1 MDKTPV
7 VSASEVNRLK
17 MQSRRRLKDKLANL
31 TIGMGGVAVI
41 LSIVLI
47 FFYLLY
53 EVWPLFS
60 GAQFEQRKSAA
71 TTVPSLYLD
80 ADEYNESGIRIQADG
95 HYDLIMAKTGAVTE
109 RRQLPLPANVTVS
122 AIIKGPVLGGLVG
135 VGLSNGELLVV
146 KPDYQSSF
154 DEHNAR
160 TTVAELKFPYGE
172 KALRVDAGGQPL
184 RQFTLYGDENKLVVL
199 AHTGVGVEQVKF
211 AKAAAEAGE
220 AEGLSLDFEEPSTDA
235 AASTDTGLAETER
248 LALPFNGSVVNAVV
262 YGQDGVW
269 GYVVHDDSQLAVYSL
284 RNEPTLNQELR
295 ITEPGVK
302 VTAVSALQGNI
313 SLLIGDSRGQVAQ
326 WFPIRTGDGDSENF
340 VMQKVRGIKLGE
352 SAITAI
358 APEIARKG
366 FIAGD
371 AKGVV
376 SYFYTTSDRLITQ
389 AQVATTPIRTL
400 SLTRR
405 SEGVLAQSDDAYSFW
420 ELHSN
425 HPDVSASA
433 LFTKVWYESYPK
445 PDYTWQSS
453 SANIDFESKLSMM
466 PLSFG
471 TLKAAV
477 YAMVLAAPLAI
488 LGAMYT
494 SMFMAPALRRKVKP
508 TIELM
513 GALPTVILGFLA
525 GLWLAPTIESNL
537 PGIFSMLLLTPL
549 GILLVGYFWSR
560 MPLEKRS
567 FADGWAPIILI
578 TPILLIGYV
587 CFTVSQPV
595 EVMFFGGDVR
605 LWLEMETGLNF
616 DQRNALIVGLT
627 MGFAVIPSVYS
638 ISEDALFAVPR
649 HLTNGSLALGATQWQ
664 TLMRVVLPTASPGI
678 FSALMIGLG
687 RAIGETMIVLM
698 ATGNTAVMDWNIFEG
713 MRTLSANLAVEM
725 GEAEVASTH
734 FRVLFLSALLLFVIT
749 FVLNTAAELVRNRL
763 RKKYGSL

>member
-1 MDKTPV
+1 
-7 VSASEVNRLK
+7 
-17 MQSRRRLKDKLANL
+17 MQSRRRLKDKLANA
-31 TIGMGGVAVI
+31 TIGLGGVSVI

-60 GAQFEQRKSAA
+60 GAHFEPGKSAA

-95 HYDLIMAKTGAVTE
+95 RYDLIAAKTGAVTSE
-109 RRQLPLPANVTVS
+109 QHLPLPAGVTVA

-135 VGLSNGELLVV
+135 VGLSNGEMLVV

-160 TTVAELKFPYGE
+160 TTTAELKFPYGE
-172 KALRVDAGGQPL
+172 KALRIDVAGQPL
-184 RQFTLYGDENKLVVL
+184 QQFTLYGDDKKLVVL
-199 AHTGVGVEQVKF
+199 AHTAAGVEQIKF
-211 AKAAAEAGE
+211 AKPVQESTE
-220 AEGLSLDFEEPSTDA
+220 SDGLSLDFDSEPGADA
-235 AASTDTGLAETER
+235 AAAEAPADAGLSETAR
-248 LALPFNGSVVNAVV
+248 TLLPFNGTSVNAVV

-269 GYVVHDDSQLAVYSL
+269 GYVIHDDTQLAVYSL
-284 RNEPTLNQELR
+284 RNEPTLSQELR
-295 ITEPGVK
+295 VTEPGVK
-302 VTAVSALQGNI
+302 VTAVNALQGNI

-326 WFPIRTGDGDSENF
+326 WFPIRSGDGDSENF

-366 FIAGD
+366 FLAGD

-376 SYFYTTSDRLITQ
+376 SYFYTTSNRLI
-389 AQVATTPIRTL
+389 AQEQVSTTAIRTL
-400 SLTRR
+400 SLSRR

-420 ELHSN
+420 QLDSH

-525 GLWLAPTIESNL
+525 GLWLAPAIEANL
-537 PGIFSMLLLTPL
+537 PGIFSLLLLTPL
-549 GILLVGYFWSR
+549 GILLVGYLWSR

-578 TPILLIGYV
+578 GPILLIGYV
-587 CFTVSQPV
+587 CFTLSQPV

-605 LWLEMETGLNF
+605 LWLETQTGLNF

-627 MGFAVIPSVYS
+627 MGFAVIPSIYS

-749 FVLNTAAELVRNRL
+749 FVLNTAAEIVRNRL

>member
-1 MDKTPV
+1 MDKSTVPRT
-7 VSASEVNRLK
+7 SDADRLK
-17 MQSRRRLKDKLANL
+17 MQSRRRLKDKLANA
-31 TIGMGGVAVI
+31 TIGLGGISVI

-60 GAQFEQRKSAA
+60 GAQFEPGKSAA

-95 HYDLIMAKTGAVTE
+95 RYDLIAAKTGAITSE
-109 RRQLPLPANVTVS
+109 LHLPLPEGVTVA

-135 VGLSNGELLVV
+135 VGLSNGEMLVV

-160 TTVAELKFPYGE
+160 TTTAELRFPYGE
-172 KALRVDAGGQPL
+172 KAVRVDVAGQPL
-184 RQFTLYGDENKLVVL
+184 QQFTLYGDDKKLVVL
-199 AHTGVGVEQVKF
+199 AHTAAGVEQVKF
-211 AKAAAEAGE
+211 AKPVQESTEAD
-220 AEGLSLDFEEPSTDA
+220 GLSLDFGNEPAAEAPADA
-235 AASTDTGLAETER
+235 GLSETAR
-248 LALPFNGSVVNAVV
+248 TLLPFNGTTVNAVV

-269 GYVVHDDSQLAVYSL
+269 GYVIHDDTQLAVYSL
-284 RNEPTLNQELR
+284 RNEPTLSQELR
-295 ITEPGVK
+295 VTEPGVK
-302 VTAVSALQGNI
+302 VTAVNALQGNI

-366 FIAGD
+366 FLAGD

-376 SYFYTTSDRLITQ
+376 SYFYTTSDRLIAQ
-389 AQVATTPIRTL
+389 AQVATTAIRTL
-400 SLTRR
+400 SLSRR

-420 ELHSN
+420 QLDSH

-477 YAMVLAAPLAI
+477 YAMILAAPLAI

-525 GLWLAPTIESNL
+525 GLWLAPTIEANL
-537 PGIFSMLLLTPL
+537 PGIFSLLLLTPL
-549 GILLVGYFWSR
+549 GILLVGYLWSR

-578 TPILLIGYV
+578 GPILLIGYV
-587 CFTVSQPV
+587 CFTLSQPV

-605 LWLEMETGLNF
+605 LWLETQTGLNF

-627 MGFAVIPSVYS
+627 MGFAVIPSIYS

-749 FVLNTAAELVRNRL
+749 FVLNTAAEIVRNRL